1 MKPSTPIFMLLIT
14 FSLSAVAERLT
25 PTPEAGLWRSESR
38 VISNNQVSLVSP
50 RDARQLAELPPNT
63 YRRLLNTAM
72 TEAVPE
78 VVLECVP
85 AHLAS
90 ELGHLYNLQNIIQR
104 KVPEC
109 DLNLQKLNRSAL
121 KVSGNCYAQQGLNG
135 ALHGMVEFVSSQEIH
150 VSLLGNDPSVGQ
162 NQSTTIPNLANTQHY
177 EVHRWTS
184 HDCGQVQPR
193 ERFSF

>member
-1 MKPSTPIFMLLIT
+1 MKHSAPLFMLLVT
-14 FSLSAVAERLT
+14 FSLSIQAERLM

-38 VISNNQVSLVSP
+38 VISNNQVSLVSL
-50 RDARQLAELPPNT
+50 RDSRQLAELPPNT
-63 YRRLLNTAM
+63 YRRLLNTAI

-85 AHLAS
+85 ANLAN
-90 ELGHLYNLQNIIQR
+90 ELGQLHTLQEVIQR
-104 KVPEC
+104 KVPDC

-135 ALHGMVEFVSSQEIH
+135 ALHGMVEFISSQEIH
-150 VSLLGNDPSVGQ
+150 VSLLGNDSSLVQ
-162 NQSTTIPNLANTQHY
+162 NQSTTIPNLANTQRH

-184 HDCGQVQPR
+184 PDCGQVQPR